1 MAKHTDRYTN
11 ENLINLATDK
21 YEKTKRSTLPTEIVE
36 LTSQGKIYPKSHPLS
51 SGTIE
56 MRYMT
61 AYDEDILTNQTYM
74 NEGVVFDKLLE
85 SLIVTD
91 IDIKDIAD
99 VDKDKLIIYARI
111 VSYGKEYQVTV
122 TDPETKTLL
131 NRTVDL
137 SKIKSIPFEL
147 ESDDN
152 GEFTYRINDE
162 YTLKFAYTNTNTESV
177 SKFLS
182 STITQ
187 INESRKQQDIE
198 NFIKFNFLAKDS
210 KTFREYYNSNSPRLD
225 YNYEFEGEDG
235 GTFKAMFQL
244 GANLFWF

>member
-36 LTSQGKIYPKSHPLS
+36 LTSQGKIYPKSHPLR
-51 SGTIE
+51 SGKVE

-74 NEGVVFDKLLE
+74 NEGIVFDKLLE

-91 IDIKDIAD
+91 VSVQDIAP

-111 VSYGKEYQVTV
+111 VSYGKEYKVNVINPNTNKQIDT
-122 TDPETKTLL
+122 E
-131 NRTVDL
+131 VDL
-137 SKIKSIPFEL
+137 TKIKSIPFEL

-152 GEFTYRINDE
+152 GEFDYKINDE
-162 YTLKFAYTNTNTESV
+162 YTLKYSYIETNTESV

-182 STITQ
+182 GIITQ
-187 INESRKQQDIE
+187 VNDSRKKEDIDQ
-198 NFIKFNFLAKDS
+198 FIKYNFLAKDS
-210 KTFREYYNSNSPRLD
+210 KIFREHFNSNSPKLD

-235 GTFKAMFQL
+235 GTFMAMFQL
-244 GANLFWF
+244 GPNLFWF